1 MAAANVPPPP
11 PRKKKGHGGHHGG
24 SWKVALADFMTSM
37 FALFL
42 VLWLTAIAS
51 QSEKAAIAGYFRD
64 PGAFKPGSIKP
75 LDLGG
80 SPPPEFTPSPWP
92 TPPSSSGLGGGGQG
106 DGKKELGEV
115 GEALGSDPALSDLEG
130 QFKVQM
136 TPDGLEIQMSDS
148 QGVAYFDSGAA
159 SMSAQGLQIVERVA
173 SALRTTD
180 HEVVIA
186 GHTDAQPFAS
196 GSGDNWQLS
205 AARANAVR
213 NALQAAGVEEGRMA
227 GVIGYGA
234 SKPLLP
240 ADPKAPENRRVAILV
255 RPAAKAQKLND
266 QGLPDLPELKLE
278 PPTP

>member
-42 VLWLTAIAS
+42 LLWLTAIAS

-64 PGAFKPGSIKP
+64 PGPFKPGSKNP
-75 LDLGG
+75 VDLGG
-80 SPPPEFTPSPWP
+80 SPPPEFTPSLWP
-92 TPPSSSGLGGGGQG
+92 TPPGATGLGGGKGG
-106 DGKKELGEV
+106 ESAKELGEMS
-115 GEALGSDPALSDLEG
+115 EALSHDPALSDLEG
-130 QFKVQM
+130 QFKVQI
-136 TPDGLEIQMSDS
+136 TNEGLEIQMNDS
-148 QGVAYFDSGAA
+148 AGVAYFDSGAA
-159 SMSAQGLQIVERVA
+159 SMSDQGKKVIERVA
-173 SALRTTD
+173 AALRTTD

-196 GSGDNWQLS
+196 GAGDNWQLS
-205 AARANAVR
+205 ASRANSVR
-213 NALQAAGVEEGRMA
+213 DALQGAGIEEGRMA

-240 ADPKAPENRRVAILV
+240 ANPTAPENRRVSILV
-255 RPAAKAQKLND
+255 RPVAKAAKVNE

-278 PPTP
+278 QPTP